1 MNFAGL
7 TESVGTLLEA
17 VFRLRFRRIHFEE
30 RVLIRGTL
38 LFVCCSK
45 RMAAFNSTDHDMS
58 KILTLV
64 TAVAL
69 LVAFAAEASAGK
81 GRKHHSQTQ
90 GSMTTGQSRSGYT
103 GGNAALQGNNGNSGQ
118 GSNSLGNIKS
128 GNIGGGK

>member
-1 MNFAGL
+1 
-7 TESVGTLLEA
+7 
-17 VFRLRFRRIHFEE
+17 
-30 RVLIRGTL
+30 
-38 LFVCCSK
+38 
-45 RMAAFNSTDHDMS
+45 MS

-69 LVAFAAEASAGK
+69 FACFVAEASAGN
-81 GRKHHSQTQ
+81 GRKQHSHTQTH

-118 GSNSLGNIKS
+118 GSNSLGHIKG